1 MCGWFA
7 VLVDSRGLV
16 GNRLW
21 PIYSKMND
29 PGRGDRLALVEQE
42 PKTHPTANY
51 AEFQGTFFVYGTLQ
65 LCTNRERTVLR
76 MARDV
81 DGITT

>member
-1 MCGWFA
+1 
-7 VLVDSRGLV
+7 
-16 GNRLW
+16 
-21 PIYSKMND
+21 MND